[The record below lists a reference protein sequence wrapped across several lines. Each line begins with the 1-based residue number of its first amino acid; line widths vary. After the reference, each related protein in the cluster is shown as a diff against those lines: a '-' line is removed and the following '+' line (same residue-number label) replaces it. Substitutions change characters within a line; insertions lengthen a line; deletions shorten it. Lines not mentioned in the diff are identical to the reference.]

1 MSRFA
6 LSNDLRVRPQL
17 LWAGLDFVDCV
28 VFDRREVLDDEGQAV
43 VDSFSDGVD
52 AGSLGEQIEPWPFG
66 APVCRFDDA
75 FGFEFPQDPHLVV
88 NDVWCQCIWTNHGA
102 FANHDHLFFSY
113 QAWMLGAEI
122 EQLTVTSAH
131 GDRRPSLLLDPVV
144 GLRRPVDDA

>member
-1 MSRFA
+1 MKLPFCCVGSRCSFLRSVTLGGEA
-6 LSNDLRVRPQL
+6 YARFSLSNDLRVKLQL
-17 LWAGLDFVDCV
+17 HCAGLDFVDRV

-75 FGFEFPQDPHLVV
+75 LGLESSQDPHLVV

-102 FANHDHLFFSY
+102 FANHDHVFFSY
-113 QAWMLGAEI
+113 QAWTLG
-122 EQLTVTSAH
+122 SAI
-131 GDRRPSLLLDPVV
+131 
-144 GLRRPVDDA
+144 